1 MHFKKK
7 NEKKPKESKCIKIEK
22 QDAQH
27 KLSVIYVSFAGLGL
41 KTTIIK
47 KDSNL
52 YLPCSSVSISIVFE
66 ACFSDAFVT
75 IVIDTAERAGRT
87 DPSMNLPSLPSN
99 WAIAPGQF
107 SKK

>member
-47 KDSNL
+47 KRHAPVFALLIRFNLNCLRSMLFGCLCDDSDRYCGKGWEDGPFDEFTFSTFEL
-52 YLPCSSVSISIVFE
+52 GDSTWTVF
-66 ACFSDAFVT
+66 
-75 IVIDTAERAGRT
+75 
-87 DPSMNLPSLPSN
+87 
-99 WAIAPGQF
+99 
-107 SKK
+107 